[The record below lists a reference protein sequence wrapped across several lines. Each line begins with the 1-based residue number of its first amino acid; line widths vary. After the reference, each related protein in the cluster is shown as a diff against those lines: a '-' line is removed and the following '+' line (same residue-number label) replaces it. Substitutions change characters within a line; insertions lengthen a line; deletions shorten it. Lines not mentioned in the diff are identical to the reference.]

1 MTVAQLA
8 KHIGMVF
15 QNPNDQIFKKTVL
28 DEVMFGP
35 INIGMSKAEA
45 KKKAEKALA
54 LVGMED
60 KISVNPYDLGLSERK
75 LISIAAIVAMDTEL
89 MKLMKVK
96 ILFVN
101 WQSWSRKREQALL
114 SWRKILPKSSKMR
127 CARLNILRQITPS
140 S

>member
-1 MTVAQLA
+1 MNGKNIAEMTVAQLA

-75 LISIAAIVAMDTEL
+75 LISIAAIVA
-89 MKLMKVK
+89 
-96 ILFVN
+96 
-101 WQSWSRKREQALL
+101 SL
-114 SWRKILPKSSKMR
+114 SVSILPNTACSASVSFGG
-127 CARLNILRQITPS
+127 IFPISIFTPLFYKLIVNS
-140 S
+140 E